1 MNELQNYS
9 EAVQIIKS
17 AILQSQYDAAKTVN
31 EKQLMLYYGIGKYI
45 SLNSRNG
52 FWGKGAID
60 AISEQLDKELPG
72 LKGFSARNLRYMRT
86 FYEEWSMLDS
96 ALKKLEEIGDSNLA
110 HTCAKLPEGKSNKI
124 WNTLVPKVQ
133 SFPMDAFLSIGFSH
147 HRLILQKVK
156 DEDAR
161 IFYIKRCAE
170 ERYSYESLG
179 KSIAADDYHHQGNLP
194 NNFAQTLSA
203 SQQALKAIGTF
214 KDEYLLDYINVE
226 ELDVRDAADIDEKV
240 VENAIIHNIK
250 NFILTFGKDF
260 AFIRNQYHLD
270 AFGEDQYIDLLFFN
284 RELNCLVAVELKRGK
299 FKTSYLGQLQGYL
312 SVLDG
317 YERKPHENPAIGIIL
332 CKDMNKSFVDYVIQD
347 YIKPMG
353 VATYKTSKDMSEELR
368 KALPDIEDLKRLL
381 DENEE

>member
-96 ALKKLEEIGDSNLA
+96 TSKKLEEIGDSNLA
-110 HTCAKLPEGKSNKI
+110 HTCAKLPDGKSNEI

-156 DEDAR
+156 NEDAR

-170 ERYSYESLG
+170 ERYSYEVLG

-194 NNFAQTLSA
+194 NNFARTLSA

-347 YIKPMG
+347 YTKPMG
-353 VATYKTSKDMSEELR
+353 VATYKTSKDMSEKLR
-368 KALPDIEDLKRLL
+368 KALPDIEDLKKLL
-381 DENEE
+381 DENEG